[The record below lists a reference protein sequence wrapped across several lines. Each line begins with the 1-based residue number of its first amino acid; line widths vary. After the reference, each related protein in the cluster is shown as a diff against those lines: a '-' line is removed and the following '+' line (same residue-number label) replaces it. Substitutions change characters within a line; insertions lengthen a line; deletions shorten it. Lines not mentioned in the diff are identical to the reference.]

1 MELPPPPY
9 SAAPQNESYRFSP
22 RAVALKSARP
32 RTAPEFNGQRHA
44 DPRSSLLNL
53 DQNFHRFPRSFG
65 FYYAINSTADI
76 VIALH
81 ANDRHSLFYISSH
94 LSSNSQPSL
103 VLHSSPHASSSPLAT
118 ANINFVSDTVAIK
131 LYDSPTSVIK
141 AQSAKTSYAQMTFIA
156 QLPGCDSMEQFAWKD
171 IYRRERILSDKKM
184 NGMKL
189 INCETG
195 EIVATWTKPKFSHR
209 KLGKMNFMSRE
220 RSKLGERFELMAVL
234 TLLSILE
241 REREEVRGNT
251 F

>member
-22 RAVALKSARP
+22 RAVALKSTRP

-94 LSSNSQPSL
+94 PSSNSQPSL

-118 ANINFVSDTVAIK
+118 ADINFVSDTVAIE
-131 LYDSPTSVIK
+131 LYDSPNSVIK

-156 QLPGCDSMEQFAWKD
+156 QLSGCDLMEQFAWKD

-184 NGMKL
+184 NRMKL

-241 REREEVRGNT
+241 REREKR
-251 F
+251 